1 MKKKTEQPSQDMNNF
16 LTELADLMEKYHILY
31 LTGDYGPGTDTHGIH
46 DEHFA
51 IGHESGLRVRS
62 TDFSQS
68 VNAEDIRALRLS

>member
-1 MKKKTEQPSQDMNNF
+1 MPRM
-16 LTELADLMEKYHILY
+16 
-31 LTGDYGPGTDTHGIH
+31 PGTDTHGIH

-68 VNAEDIRALRLS
+68 VNAEDVRALKIL